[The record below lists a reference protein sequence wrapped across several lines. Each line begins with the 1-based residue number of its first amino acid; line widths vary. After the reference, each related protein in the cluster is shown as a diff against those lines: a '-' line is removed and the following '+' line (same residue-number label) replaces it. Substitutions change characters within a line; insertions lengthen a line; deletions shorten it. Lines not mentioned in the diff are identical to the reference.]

1 MLCGSRLV
9 NDTDAIRKLI
19 GRSASAI
26 AFIVLALNVITYLD
40 LGYRDPI
47 DILAEASV
55 FGVAGS
61 CILALLTAV
70 WRSRWS
76 QRIQVAAFLGTAL
89 LSASSAKGGDL
100 TSALPLILAFVLSI
114 EYRFG
119 KRSSFLVAGFMFIAY
134 PIALAS
140 GYRRYSAAYLSQAA
154 AGIAGL
160 AFFVIIFR
168 AILRRHQ
175 ERHREE
181 EELLESRVRE
191 RTQELET
198 LSAERAAMLKELHH
212 RVRNNLQLMA
222 SLLRLDAD
230 GVRDAEARRPLERGV
245 GRIDAI
251 ALAHDSL
258 YLADRLDLV
267 DLERYASSLLTAASL
282 ESTPQR
288 KIILEASGGPRL
300 PLEKAV
306 CFGLVLLDY
315 TASDGDAAFY
325 NGALKVRLASD
336 GRRIEL
342 GLSPFEGAVPPRAGS
357 RVADAL
363 IDQLGGAVEA
373 ATGGTILIRFPVE

>member
-1 MLCGSRLV
+1 M
-9 NDTDAIRKLI
+9 NLI
-19 GRSASAI
+19 TAKSLMPGEELTYSSGFYF
-26 AFIVLALNVITYLD
+26 FI
-40 LGYRDPI
+40 
-47 DILAEASV
+47 
-55 FGVAGS
+55 VAGS
-61 CILALLTAV
+61 GSLALLSAF

-76 QRIQVAAFLGTAL
+76 KRIQVAALLGTAL
-89 LSASSAKGGDL
+89 LSASSARWGDL
-100 TSALPLILAFVLSI
+100 TSALPLILAFVLAI
-114 EYRFG
+114 EYSFG
-119 KRSSFLVAGFMFIAY
+119 KASSRLVAGFMLVAY

-160 AFFVIIFR
+160 AFFVVIFWV
-168 AILRRHQ
+168 ILRRHQ

-181 EELLESRVRE
+181 EELLESRVKE
-191 RTQELET
+191 RTKELEA

-245 GRIDAI
+245 ERIDAI
-251 ALAHDSL
+251 AMAHDSL
-258 YLADRLDLV
+258 YQADRLDLV

-288 KIILEASGGPRL
+288 KIALEARGDPRL

-306 CFGLVLLDY
+306 CFGLVLLDF
-315 TASDGDAAFY
+315 ASPSADGGAAFGE
-325 NGALKVRLASD
+325 GALKVRLDAD

-342 GLSPFEGAVPPRAGS
+342 GLSPADGAVLPRPGS
-357 RVADAL
+357 RVAAAL
-363 IDQLGGAVEA
+363 VDQLGGTVDGAE
-373 ATGGTILIRFPVE
+373 GGTIIIRFPIA

>member
-1 MLCGSRLV
+1 MRLDDNESIRRLV
-9 NDTDAIRKLI
+9 GITAAICAGVVVIMNWVTATNISPDVNLVYSKALY
-19 GRSASAI
+19 SAL
-26 AFIVLALNVITYLD
+26 V
-40 LGYRDPI
+40 G
-47 DILAEASV
+47 
-55 FGVAGS
+55 GS
-61 CILALLTAV
+61 GGLALLTAV

-119 KRSSFLVAGFMFIAY
+119 EASSRLVAGFMFVAY
-134 PIALAS
+134 PIALS
-140 GYRRYSAAYLSQAA
+140 FGYRRYSAAYLSQAA
-154 AGIAGL
+154 AAMAGL
-160 AFFVIIFR
+160 AFFVILYG

-181 EELLESRVRE
+181 EELLESRVKE
-191 RTQELET
+191 RTKELEA

-245 GRIDAI
+245 ERIDAI
-251 ALAHDSL
+251 AMAHDSL
-258 YLADRLDLV
+258 YAADRLDLV
-267 DLERYASSLLTAASL
+267 DLERYASSLLSAASL

-288 KIILEASGGPRL
+288 KIVLESSGAPRL

-306 CFGLVLLDY
+306 CFGLVLLDF
-315 TASDGDAAFY
+315 ASPSADGGAAFGE
-325 NGALKVRLASD
+325 GALKVRLDAD

-342 GLSPFEGAVPPRAGS
+342 GLSSSEGAVLLRPGS
-357 RVADAL
+357 RVAAAL
-363 IDQLGGAVEA
+363 VDQLGGTVEGA
-373 ATGGTILIRFPVE
+373 ADGTILIRFPAA

>member
-1 MLCGSRLV
+1 MILNWVTAKNISPGV
-9 NDTDAIRKLI
+9 NLTYSSTVY
-19 GRSASAI
+19 SA
-26 AFIVLALNVITYLD
+26 L
-40 LGYRDPI
+40 
-47 DILAEASV
+47 
-55 FGVAGS
+55 VAGS
-61 CILALLTAV
+61 GALALLTAV

-76 QRIQVAAFLGTAL
+76 QRIQVAALLGTAI

-119 KRSSFLVAGFMFIAY
+119 KTSSYLVAGVMFAAY
-134 PIALAS
+134 PIALAL
-140 GYRRYSAAYLSQAA
+140 GYRKYSAAYLSQAA
-154 AGIAGL
+154 ASMAGL
-160 AFFVIIFR
+160 AFFVILYG
-168 AILRRHQ
+168 AILQRHQ

-191 RTQELET
+191 RTRELED

-230 GVRDAEARRPLERGV
+230 GVGDADARRPLERGV

-258 YLADRLDLV
+258 YAADRLDLV
-267 DLERYASSLLTAASL
+267 DLERYAASLLAVISL
-282 ESTPQR
+282 DSTPQR
-288 KIILEASGGPRL
+288 KILLEASGAPRL
-300 PLEKAV
+300 PLERAV

-315 TASDGDAAFY
+315 ASAADGGSALGA
-325 NGALKVRLASD
+325 GALRVRLASD

-342 GLSPFEGAVPPRAGS
+342 GLSPADGAATPGPGS
-357 RVADAL
+357 RVAPAL
-363 IDQLGGAVEA
+363 VEQLD
-373 ATGGTILIRFPVE
+373 GTVDLGTDGTVIIRFPAD